1 VKTEQV
7 ISLLDKILKVCSGQE
22 SAIAIVALLEA
33 LAHVMAKTVAR
44 EVTTD
49 TIIAE
54 SMEQLREAV
63 TELRQEL
70 ESAETNEESV
80 H

>member
-1 VKTEQV
+1 VRTEQV
-7 ISLLDKILKVCSGQE
+7 IGLLDKILKTCSGQE
-22 SAIAIVALLEA
+22 SAIVIVVLLEA
-33 LAHVMAKTVAR
+33 LAHVIAKTVAPD
-44 EVTTD
+44 VTTD

-54 SMEQLREAV
+54 SMDQLREAV
-63 TELRQEL
+63 SDLRAEF